1 MARMYSTLCIKQK
14 EVFKLYT
21 VLKNLVGFS
30 DLTPYTLIDKKPHD
44 VWFKNLSVI
53 FFISV
58 FCNLLFFQVLTHAI
72 GFYLV
77 VHSTLRPN
85 TREEMRE
92 IQYSETI

>member
-44 VWFKNLSVI
+44 VWFKNLSVLFLYLCFVI
-53 FFISV
+53 YYFFRS
-58 FCNLLFFQVLTHAI
+58 
-72 GFYLV
+72 
-77 VHSTLRPN
+77 
-85 TREEMRE
+85 
-92 IQYSETI
+92 